1 MPKTLII
8 PLLQW
13 SGALPL
19 SKIHGCRSQGGDM
32 SSQFLKN
39 INFLST
45 LLYNICARNN
55 VILLHYIY
63 LIHLKITFEVNQF
76 ICERLNLHG
85 GPYK

>member
-1 MPKTLII
+1 MVWGT
-8 PLLQW
+8 
-13 SGALPL
+13 ALEQDTWVQ
-19 SKIHGCRSQGGDM
+19 IAGGGDM

-45 LLYNICARNN
+45 SLYNICARNN

-76 ICERLNLHG
+76 ICARLNLHG

>member
-1 MPKTLII
+1 MVWGT
-8 PLLQW
+8 
-13 SGALPL
+13 ALEQDTWVQ
-19 SKIHGCRSQGGDM
+19 ITGGGDM

-45 LLYNICARNN
+45 SLYNICARNN

-76 ICERLNLHG
+76 ICARLHLHG